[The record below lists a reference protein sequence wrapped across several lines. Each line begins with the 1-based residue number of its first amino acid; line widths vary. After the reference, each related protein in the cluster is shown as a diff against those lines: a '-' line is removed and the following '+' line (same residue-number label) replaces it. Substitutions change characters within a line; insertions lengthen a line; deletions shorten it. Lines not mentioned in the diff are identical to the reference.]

1 MGVPMDLIFQMGQIW
16 RSKFSK
22 KIIAFLKSPVVL
34 SSMMKEDISG
44 K

>member
-1 MGVPMDLIFQMGQIW
+1 MGQIW

-22 KIIAFLKSPVVL
+22 KIIAFLKSPL
-34 SSMMKEDISG
+34 MLFSMMKEDISG